1 MNKPKISKETKALLF
16 ELGIEILKTLKE
28 LNQRESLKLLPQ
40 KSKVKKGVK
49 NVHTTEII

>member
-1 MNKPKISKETKALLF
+1 MNKLSKESKALLF
-16 ELGIEILKTLKE
+16 DLGIELLKTLKE

-49 NVHTTEII
+49 NVRTTEVVE